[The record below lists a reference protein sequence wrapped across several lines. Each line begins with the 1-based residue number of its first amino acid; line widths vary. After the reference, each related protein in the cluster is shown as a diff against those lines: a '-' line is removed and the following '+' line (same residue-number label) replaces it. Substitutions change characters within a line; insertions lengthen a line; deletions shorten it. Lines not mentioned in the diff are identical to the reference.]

1 MPITRSEVEH
11 VARLARLELSGEE
24 LEHLAAQL
32 ARIVE
37 YVDKLSRLDVGDLP
51 PMMHAA
57 EGASLREDEPG
68 PTLPRRLALEGA
80 PAASDGFFRVPRVLE

>member
-37 YVDKLSRLDVGDLP
+37 YVDKL
-51 PMMHAA
+51 
-57 EGASLREDEPG
+57 
-68 PTLPRRLALEGA
+68 
-80 PAASDGFFRVPRVLE
+80 